1 MSEEFLFE
9 RRDLALNSLELRE
22 DSETQSTPPL
32 TASLLPGVLE
42 LPLVS
47 FMLSVVGELDLRVL
61 LRWEG

>member
-22 DSETQSTPPL
+22 DSEAQSTPPL